1 VNKQAC
7 FELGYIAK
15 PFGLKGQV
23 TAVFDVDN
31 PLTYK
36 NLESVFV
43 ETDNTLIPFFV
54 EELKMDHQGRIT
66 LHFEDISNVDQAGE
80 LKGCKLFLPL
90 DMLPESKGEDIYL
103 HEYLGLQVIDNENE
117 LGKIIDYN
125 EASAQI
131 ILVMEYK
138 SKEVLFPLID
148 EVVTKVDK
156 GAQQLFVQLP
166 EGLLDV
172 YLSEE

>member
-1 VNKQAC
+1 
-7 FELGYIAK
+7 
-15 PFGLKGQV
+15 
-23 TAVFDVDN
+23 
-31 PLTYK
+31 
-36 NLESVFV
+36 
-43 ETDNTLIPFFV
+43 
-54 EELKMDHQGRIT
+54 MDHQGRIT

-90 DMLPESKGEDIYL
+90 NMLPESKGEDIYL

-156 GAQQLFVQLP
+156 GAQKLFVQLP

>member
-43 ETDNTLIPFFV
+43 ETDNTLIPFFCRGV
-54 EELKMDHQGRIT
+54 KNGPPRSDNFTFRRY
-66 LHFEDISNVDQAGE
+66 FE
-80 LKGCKLFLPL
+80 C
-90 DMLPESKGEDIYL
+90 
-103 HEYLGLQVIDNENE
+103 
-117 LGKIIDYN
+117 
-125 EASAQI
+125 
-131 ILVMEYK
+131 
-138 SKEVLFPLID
+138 
-148 EVVTKVDK
+148 
-156 GAQQLFVQLP
+156 
-166 EGLLDV
+166 
-172 YLSEE
+172 

>member
-1 VNKQAC
+1 MNKQSC

-31 PLTYK
+31 PNIYK
-36 NLESVFV
+36 KLESVFV
-43 ETDNTLIPFFV
+43 ESEGTLIPFFV
-54 EELKMDHQGRIT
+54 DELKMDHQGRIT
-66 LHFEDISNVDQAGE
+66 LHFEDVTDIDEAGA
-80 LKGCKLFLPL
+80 LKGSKLFLPL
-90 DMLPESKGEDIYL
+90 DMLPKSQGEDIYL
-103 HEYLGLQVIDNENE
+103 HEYIGLQVIDNEDE
-117 LGKIIDYN
+117 LGEIVDYN

-131 ILVMEYK
+131 ILVMEYQ
-138 SKEVLFPLID
+138 SKEILFPLID
-148 EVVTKVDK
+148 QIVSKVDK
-156 GAQQLFVQLP
+156 KANKLFVQLP

>member
-1 VNKQAC
+1 VNKQSC

-31 PLTYK
+31 PNIYK
-36 NLESVFV
+36 KLESVFV
-43 ETDNTLIPFFV
+43 ETDGTLIPFFV
-54 EELKMDHQGRIT
+54 QELKMDHQGRIT
-66 LHFEDISNVDQAGE
+66 LHFEDVSDVDQAGD

-90 DMLPESKGEDIYL
+90 DMLPKSKGEDIYL
-103 HEYLGLQVIDNENE
+103 HEYLGLQVIDDGIE
-117 LGKIIDYN
+117 LGKIVDYN
-125 EASAQI
+125 EASAQV
-131 ILVMEYK
+131 ILVMEYQ
-138 SKEVLFPLID
+138 SKEVLFPLI
-148 EVVTKVDK
+148 EQVVTKVDK
-156 GAQQLFVQLP
+156 EANKLFVQLP

>member
-1 VNKQAC
+1 VNKQSC

-31 PLTYK
+31 PTIYK
-36 NLESVFV
+36 KLESVFV
-43 ETDNTLIPFFV
+43 ETEGTLIPFFV

-66 LHFEDISNVDQAGE
+66 LHFEDVSDIDEAGD

-103 HEYLGLQVIDNENE
+103 HEYLGLQVIDNDKE

-131 ILVMEYK
+131 ILVMEYQ
-138 SKEVLFPLID
+138 SKEILFPLID

-156 GAQQLFVQLP
+156 GANKLFVDLP